1 MPKLGIDSGRLKP
14 CPGTPNCVSSLA
26 TDEQHFIEPIL
37 ITASADDTRDII
49 LKALDEF
56 DRVNVTETR
65 ADYIHAEF
73 TSLVFRF
80 VDDVEFY
87 FPESKSDVVR
97 VDIRSSSRV
106 GRSDLGANRKR
117 MEAIRDK
124 IGELDKV

>member
-1 MPKLGIDSGRLKP
+1 MPKLGIDNGKLRP
-14 CPGTPNCVSSLA
+14 CPGTPNCVSSMA
-26 TDEQHFIEPIL
+26 TDKEHFIEPIL
-37 ITASADDTRDII
+37 IPAGTDDTRDKI
-49 LKALDEF
+49 LKVLDEF
-56 DRVNVTETR
+56 DRVKVTEAQ

-87 FPESKSDVVR
+87 FPKSESDIVR

-106 GRSDLGANRKR
+106 GRSDLGVNRKR

-124 IGELDKV
+124 IGKAE